1 MSSQVVNLKAAGL
14 QTYYQSLMEISPG
27 ALLKADNVVIN
38 RSGIIEPR
46 RGITTYGNSFGTS
59 TSRIKQ
65 LLQYNDTLIRHIG
78 DKLSYDNGSGVFTDF
93 LNTYSETIS
102 GYRIKHAEA
111 KSNFYFTSNSGVKKI
126 SAKTF
131 EDFSSSGVVRNAGC
145 PKALSATAKGYYDG
159 AGFLPKSAIGEL
171 TSDYFV
177 AYRILWIYTDKNE
190 NLIFGAPS
198 DRCIGANLARQYE
211 ASVQLDFP
219 IPEDITEEYK
229 YRIYRSEVTQ
239 GTTPSD
245 ELNLVYEASPTSSEL
260 AIGVRKISYIDR
272 VQEDVRVG
280 GTPLYTNQYSGE
292 GIQNANELPP
302 LANDITVFNGH
313 MFYANTKSKQYSFVE
328 LLKINNGTTSD
339 LTPVGIKSEIS
350 DFYISSSDVTNN
362 YIFEG
367 SRNSFSIKSPA
378 NASNVNIPDVYS
390 YLEVYSANN
399 ERKYRIEIYNP
410 NGTIII
416 QPLFPEDGTIN
427 VGRVTIPS
435 TATTAEVIIESIR
448 SAFYELSSAVFD
460 FDISVSTTT
469 ATNDTLTFTN
479 NSNGIC
485 TAAAATSWMTY
496 TLKNLGKGEDLAN
509 KKILLSNGFN
519 PSTSVPGC
527 YWTTGT
533 STITCSTVTGLSIG
547 KKVMSGTRIPDGS
560 TITAINSTTKVITIS
575 KRLNTTVTNNPGAML
590 IQLSDSDLSIE
601 QTCKSM
607 VRVINGDITSIIN
620 AYYIS
625 NAGDAPGK
633 MYFQRKIYS
642 DTPFYIGTSDLEI
655 VNFFTPE
662 LGKVYNNSLITPTN
676 PAVITTSSNH
686 GLIASDS
693 VLIFGSSVTTD
704 YPDVSNSI
712 NGINKSS
719 IVSNNT
725 YSINKSLTAVSVN
738 GETMT
743 LKLKSK
749 QDAISNRLY
758 YSKYQ
763 EHEAVPLLNYVDVG
777 SADSE
782 ILRIVALKESLFIFK
797 KDGIYRLTGNAGT
810 SPIWDVSIFD
820 NTIIVI
826 APDSVVKLAND
837 CYLLTNQGYVKVNES
852 SLVYISPS
860 IENKILPFIN
870 TGTSM
875 ATSSFSIA
883 YESDRC
889 LLAWTISSKNDTYA
903 TVCYRFN
910 IMTQTWTEWNI
921 PKTCGILH
929 DRQDKLYLGSGSDN
943 YMEVERK
950 NFNRLDYADREIE
963 LSLIDSPQPLIIKTT
978 NYSQVSIGDV
988 IAQRQ
993 YVTISQFNSLLK
1005 KLDLDSGLDVDP
1017 TYSFYDTL
1025 KMKSTDNLTIK
1036 ISSLVSKLDQ
1046 ADTSTSYSSLW
1057 TSPTLFSNIQT
1068 EYNLIINALN
1078 SSANTRLHNYKTS
1091 TKNFLFETVATHLDN
1106 FKNEITV
1113 SSEPQFI
1120 SGPLILFKAIR
1131 TEIEYAPQ
1139 HAGDVAGHKQFSTG
1153 TFLFERRS
1161 FKSATV
1167 SYNSDISDNYEEV
1180 NLSINYS
1187 GTFGAF
1193 EWGSESVWG
1202 GKGDQAHVRTYIPLK
1217 KQKCRFLGCK
1227 FTHNTALES
1236 YQLYGISLSVRL
1248 FTIKDRDY
1256 K

>member
-1 MSSQVVNLKAAGL
+1 VSSQIVNLKAAGL

-46 RGITTYGNSFGTS
+46 RGIATYGNSFGSS
-59 TSRIKQ
+59 TTRIKQ

-93 LNTYSETIS
+93 LNTYSEPIG

-111 KSNFYFTSNSGVKKI
+111 KSNFYFTTNSGVKKI

-131 EDFSSSGVVRNAGC
+131 EDFSSPAIIRNIGC

-159 AGFLPKSAIGEL
+159 EGFLPKTSTGAL

-177 AYRILWIYTDKNE
+177 AYRILWVYTDKNE
-190 NLIFGAPS
+190 NLNFGAPS
-198 DRCIGANLARQYE
+198 DRCVGANLGRKYQ
-211 ASVQLDFP
+211 ASMQLDFP

-229 YRIYRSEVTQ
+229 YRIYRSEVTA

-245 ELNLVYEASPTSSEL
+245 ELNLVYEASPTASQL
-260 AIGVRKISYIDR
+260 ASGVRKVSYIDR

-292 GIQNANELPP
+292 GIQNSNEVPP

-313 MFYANTKSKQYSFVE
+313 MFYANTKSKQYSLIE
-328 LLKINNGTTSD
+328 LLKVKDGTTGSD
-339 LTPVGIKSEIS
+339 KTPVEIKSGIS
-350 DFYISSSDVTNN
+350 DFYISSPDITSK

-367 SRNSFSIKSPA
+367 SRNSFSLRSPA
-378 NASNVNIPDVYS
+378 TASFTNMYS
-390 YLEVYSANN
+390 YLTVRSAND
-399 ERKYRIEIYNP
+399 ERKYRLEIYNVS
-410 NGTIII
+410 GTTFMSP
-416 QPLFPEDGTIN
+416 PLFGEDGTIDL
-427 VGRVTIPS
+427 GRLTIPS
-435 TATTAEVIIESIR
+435 AATTAEVIMEGIR
-448 SAFYELSSAVFD
+448 SAFYQLSSAVFD

-479 NSNGIC
+479 NSNGVC
-485 TAAAATSWMTY
+485 TAPSTVSWMNY
-496 TLKNLGKGEDLAN
+496 SLQNLGKGEDFLN
-509 KKILLSNGFN
+509 NKILLSNGFN
-519 PSTSVPGC
+519 PSASVNGCSWTS
-527 YWTTGT
+527 GT
-533 STITCSTVTGLSIG
+533 STITCPSVIG
-547 KKVMSGTRIPDGS
+547 FVVGRKVMSGNRIPDGA
-560 TITAINSTTKVITIS
+560 TITAITGNVITIS
-575 KRLNTTVTNNPGAML
+575 KNIISTVSNNPGAML
-590 IQLSDSDLSIE
+590 IQLSDTDLSIE

-607 VRVINGDITSIIN
+607 VRVINANNTSLVN

-633 MYFQRKIYS
+633 MYFQHKVYS
-642 DTPFYIGTSDLEI
+642 DTAFYMGTSDLEI

-662 LGKVYNNSLITPTN
+662 LGIVYTNSSITTTN

-686 GLIASDS
+686 GLISSDS
-693 VLIFGSSVTTD
+693 VLIFGSSVTTAF
-704 YPDVSNSI
+704 PDVSNSI
-712 NGINKSS
+712 NGINKASLL
-719 IVSNNT
+719 SNNT
-725 YSINKSLTAVSVN
+725 YSISKSITAVSSN
-738 GETMT
+738 GQTIT

-763 EHEAVPLLNYVDVG
+763 EHEAVPLLNYLDVG

-810 SPIWDVSIFD
+810 SPVWDVSIFD

-852 SLVYISPS
+852 ALIYLSPS

-870 TGTSM
+870 TGTSI

-889 LLAWTISSKNDTYA
+889 LLAWTISSKKDLHA

-929 DRQDKLYLGSGSDN
+929 DRQDKLYFGSGSDN

-950 NFNRLDYADREIE
+950 DFTRLDYADRDIEI
-963 LSLIDSPQPLIIKTT
+963 SLIANPEPLRIKTT
-978 NYSQVSIGDV
+978 NYSQISVGDV
-988 IAQRQ
+988 IAQKQ

-1005 KLDLDSGLDVDP
+1005 KLDLDLGLNVESG
-1017 TYSFYDTL
+1017 YSFYNAL
-1025 KMKSTDNLTIK
+1025 KMKSMDNLTVQITG
-1036 ISSLVSKLDQ
+1036 LVNKLNV

-1057 TSPTLFSNIQT
+1057 TSPTLFSSIQT

-1078 SSANTRLHNYKTS
+1078 LSNNTRLHNYKTS
-1091 TKNFLFETVATHLDN
+1091 TKSFLFETVVTHLDN
-1106 FKNEITV
+1106 FKNEIAI
-1113 SSEPQFI
+1113 SSSPQFV
-1120 SGPLILFKAIR
+1120 SGPLTLYKAIR

-1180 NLSINYS
+1180 DISLNYS

-1193 EWGSESVWG
+1193 EWGQDSVWG

-1227 FTHNTALES
+1227 FVHNTALES

-1248 FTIKDRDY
+1248 FTIKDRNY